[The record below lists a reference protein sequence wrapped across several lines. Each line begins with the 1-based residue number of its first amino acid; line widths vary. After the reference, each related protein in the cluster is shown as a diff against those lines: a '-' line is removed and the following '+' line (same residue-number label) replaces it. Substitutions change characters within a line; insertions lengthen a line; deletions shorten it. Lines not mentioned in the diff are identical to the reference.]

1 MIFASQD
8 AQDRALTHIL
18 PRPRQRSAQERSL
31 TIALLLPTLIIVGV
45 TVLVPFVYA
54 LWLSLHNVP
63 ANPHAERPFVGLD
76 NYVSIVQTPAFRSA
90 LGNTVYFALVSL
102 VVQIPIGLAIAILL
116 DQEFKGRNVVRALI
130 LIPWAIPT
138 IVNGALWE
146 WIYNPSYGVLNGL
159 LLQLGLIQTPVLWL
173 GTATSAMN
181 AVIAADTWKVLPFY
195 AVMFLAGLQT
205 IPKEL
210 YDASTVDGA
219 NAFNKL
225 RFVILPFLKPFL
237 LIVLVLRTTETFRV
251 FDIIYMLTSGGPGG
265 GTTVITYYAYQVTFE
280 SLRFGYG
287 SALSFIIGG
296 ICLCLALA
304 YIRILKPTDLQ

>member
-1 MIFASQD
+1 M
-8 AQDRALTHIL
+8 THIL
-18 PRPRQRSAQERSL
+18 PRPRQRAAQERTL
-31 TIALLLPTLIIVGV
+31 AATLLLPTLLIVGV
-45 TVLVPFVYA
+45 TVLVPLMYA
-54 LWLSLHNVP
+54 FWLSLHNVP
-63 ANPHAERPFVGLD
+63 ANPRAERPFVGLE
-76 NYVSIVQTPAFRSA
+76 NYISILQTPAFLSA
-90 LGNTVYFALVSL
+90 LRNTVYFALVSL
-102 VVQIPIGLAIAILL
+102 AIQIPIGLAIALLL
-116 DQEFKGRNVVRALI
+116 DQEFKGRNLVRALI
-130 LIPWAIPT
+130 LIPWALPT

-146 WIYNPSYGVLNGL
+146 WIYNPSYGALNGL
-159 LLQLGLIQTPVLWL
+159 LLQLGLIKTPVLWL
-173 GTATSAMN
+173 GTPVSAMN

-296 ICLCLALA
+296 ICLCLALV

>member
-1 MIFASQD
+1 LI
-8 AQDRALTHIL
+8 RAA
-18 PRPRQRSAQERSL
+18 PRRRSAQEHSL
-31 TIALLLPTLIIVGV
+31 AVALLLPTLIIVGV
-45 TVLVPFVYA
+45 TVLVPLVYA
-54 LWLSLHNVP
+54 AWLSLHNVP
-63 ANPHAERPFVGLD
+63 ANPRAERPFVGLD
-76 NYVSIVQTPAFRSA
+76 NYLSIVQMPAFQSA
-90 LGNTVYFALVSL
+90 MRNTVYFALVSL
-102 VVQIPIGLAIAILL
+102 IVQIPIGLAIAILL
-116 DQEFKGRNVVRALI
+116 DQEFKGRGLVRALI

-146 WIYNPSYGVLNGL
+146 WIYNPSYGALNGL
-159 LLQLGLIQTPVLWL
+159 LLQLGLIRTPVLWL
-173 GTATSAMN
+173 GTPTSAMN

-205 IPKEL
+205 VPKEL

-219 NAFNKL
+219 GALGKL
-225 RFVILPFLKPFL
+225 RYVMLPFLRPFL

-296 ICLCLALA
+296 TCLCLALV
-304 YIRILKPTDLQ
+304 YIRVLKPYDLQ

>member
-1 MIFASQD
+1 M
-8 AQDRALTHIL
+8 THIL

-90 LGNTVYFALVSL
+90 LGNTVYFALASL
-102 VVQIPIGLAIAILL
+102 VVQISIGLAIAILL

-159 LLQLGLIQTPVLWL
+159 LLQLGLIQTPDCGW
-173 GTATSAMN
+173 A
-181 AVIAADTWKVLPFY
+181 
-195 AVMFLAGLQT
+195 Q
-205 IPKEL
+205 
-210 YDASTVDGA
+210 
-219 NAFNKL
+219 
-225 RFVILPFLKPFL
+225 RH
-237 LIVLVLRTTETFRV
+237 RR
-251 FDIIYMLTSGGPGG
+251 
-265 GTTVITYYAYQVTFE
+265 
-280 SLRFGYG
+280 
-287 SALSFIIGG
+287 
-296 ICLCLALA
+296 
-304 YIRILKPTDLQ
+304 